1 MEANEVRQRGIDV
14 RRFVTFGIIKGFLR
28 RVHRWP
34 IYVDTVTG
42 AGGRDPLRPRSK
54 ERARIGNID
63 EEAPDPGTGGSLG
76 SGSVTLGRLTSGLNM
91 LRMGEESKRKNSMA
105 TTSGTAGGTSGG
117 GGTSTAG
124 RNESSITLRT
134 TTTSTTGSMGT
145 SPNTGGGIWR
155 ARSDSPTPGGFM
167 QVTPTPIASGHN
179 HQHINNP
186 PGNRQSK
193 SPGYFQSQVPMLS
206 SSLRSNQGIG
216 IISTSHTTNQ
226 SVPRGTGGG
235 GGGGGS
241 QNSLQTGFLGPG
253 GRPLG
258 HHRNSRDARNRG
270 GLRTPGGAAG
280 ANAAIT
286 QQEHD
291 THLHASMLG
300 YLDGLHHAD
309 ELQVKFKLGWTKL
322 EDCLKKIAGL
332 PLGGSGGGDPQ
343 GISEEQKESI
353 ARGDFGKI
361 VIVLR

>member
-1 MEANEVRQRGIDV
+1 M
-14 RRFVTFGIIKGFLR
+14 
-28 RVHRWP
+28 
-34 IYVDTVTG
+34 DTVTG

-63 EEAPDPGTGGSLG
+63 EEAPEPGAGGSLG
-76 SGSVTLGRLTSGLNM
+76 SGSAGTLGRLTSGLGM
-91 LRMGEESKRKNSMA
+91 LRMGEESKRKDSMA
-105 TTSGTAGGTSGG
+105 TTSGTVGGTSGG

-167 QVTPTPIASGHN
+167 QVTPTPIAVGHN
-179 HQHINNP
+179 HQHNNNPP

-235 GGGGGS
+235 VGGGGGGS
-241 QNSLQTGFLGPG
+241 QTSLQTGFLGPG

-280 ANAAIT
+280 ANAAAIT

-309 ELQVKFKLGWTKL
+309 ELQVKFKMGWTKL
-322 EDCLKKIAGL
+322 EDCLKKIAVL
-332 PLGGSGGGDPQ
+332 PSGGGGGGGGDPH
-343 GISEEQKESI
+343 GGVSEEQKESI